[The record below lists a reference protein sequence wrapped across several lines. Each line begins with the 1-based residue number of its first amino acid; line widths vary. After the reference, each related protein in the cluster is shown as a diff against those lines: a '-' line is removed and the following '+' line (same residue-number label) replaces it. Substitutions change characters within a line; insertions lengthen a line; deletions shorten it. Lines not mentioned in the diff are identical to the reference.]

1 MDMDHRR
8 NSKLVETLAV
18 APGTEANHQGKKEKI
33 TMTEELT
40 LMDKIKAFLASLG
53 EFFFDFS
60 KTLAAKFYR
69 EYGPRAL
76 EIVMFVAQV
85 YGSNLTGSQKA
96 DKARELLRAELPSVA
111 QWLINGCI
119 EMAYSHYMSK
129 QAQAD
134 DDGDGVPNWKDL
146 CPALGKQLSGCV
158 DENGCPDMDCD
169 GKPDK

>member
-1 MDMDHRR
+1 M
-8 NSKLVETLAV
+8 
-18 APGTEANHQGKKEKI
+18 
-33 TMTEELT
+33 ELT
-40 LMDKIKAFLASLG
+40 WIDKAKAFLASLG

-96 DKARELLRAELPSVA
+96 DKARELLRSELPSVA

-119 EMAYSHYMSK
+119 EMAYSHYMSR

-146 CPALGKQLSGCV
+146 CPNMGAPPGGCV
-158 DENGCPDMDCD
+158 TDTGCPDSDCD
-169 GKPDK
+169 GVSDADDKCPADPNCQ